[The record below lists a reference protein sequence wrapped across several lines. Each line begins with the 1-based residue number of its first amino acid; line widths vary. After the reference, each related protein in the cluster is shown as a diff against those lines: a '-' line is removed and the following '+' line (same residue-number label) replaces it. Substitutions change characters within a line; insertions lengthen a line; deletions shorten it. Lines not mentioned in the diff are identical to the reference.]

1 MRRKKCEWD
10 TDNRAVL
17 YWLLDGQEESG
28 VKQEGFTYPAEAS
41 PRRQGENGRPRDMRT
56 VVHPVVVALLLM
68 ATLLTACAPR
78 SLVPDNGPPEAM
90 EPPPEAARTT
100 LEFWHTYSELEER
113 VFREEVLP
121 LFEQD
126 HPEIRIQ
133 AVRKDYT
140 EQLKTNIMASAAD
153 GQQPDV
159 MRMDIIWV
167 PEFAKQGL
175 LTELSTLEG
184 FENLQAQFI
193 GSLLET
199 NRYGEGYYGLPV
211 NANTKAAIFNMRL
224 LREAGLSEPPS
235 TFTELVVAQQRLSAS
250 YPSLSSIGICCAA
263 SWGTLPY
270 FWTFGGELT
279 DEAYTQATGYLNS
292 PQSLAAIAKLK
303 DWVERGIISR
313 SILTGD
319 PGTWDGIL
327 KGDLLMIDEAHWFYS
342 ANRDGEHAEVLADM
356 QVAPFPGD
364 VMPGTS
370 IIGGEN
376 LVLFSNTR
384 HSEAAWTFIRW
395 MMQPQPQLL
404 MARTG
409 LIPTIRDVQ
418 PAGGEAWFTPYSS
431 QLDHALPRPPVPAWT
446 QIDDEFARMIERILT
461 GEQPLEEAVRDS
473 AARIDELLAQ
483 G

>member
-1 MRRKKCEWD
+1 MTRAQLPHARHNWTLRIWFCRIWSRRNGLRRIWSSPIGLL
-10 TDNRAVL
+10 VL
-17 YWLLDGQEESG
+17 LAC
-28 VKQEGFTYPAEAS
+28 V
-41 PRRQGENGRPRDMRT
+41 
-56 VVHPVVVALLLM
+56 LLL
-68 ATLLTACAPR
+68 AACAPR
-78 SLVPDNGPPEAM
+78 SLVPESGPVEER
-90 EPPPEAARTT
+90 EPAAETPRMT
-100 LEFWHTYSELEER
+100 LMFWHTYSELEER

-121 LFEQD
+121 LFEAE
-126 HPEIRIQ
+126 HPDIRIE

-140 EQLKTNIMASAAD
+140 EQLKANVMASAAD
-153 GQQPDV
+153 SQQPDV

-167 PEFAKQGL
+167 PEFARQGL
-175 LTELSTLEG
+175 LTELSALEG
-184 FENLQAQFI
+184 FEALQGQFV
-193 GSLLET
+193 GALLET
-199 NRYGEGYYGLPV
+199 NRYGDGYYGLPV

-224 LREAGLSEPPS
+224 LREAGLSEPPA
-235 TFTELVVAQQRLSAS
+235 TFAELIDAQQRLSVSDPA
-250 YPSLSSIGICCAA
+250 LSSIGICCAA

-279 DEAYTQATGYLNS
+279 DEGYTRATGYLDS
-292 PQSLAAIAKLK
+292 PHSLRALAQLR
-303 DWVERGIISR
+303 DWFEQGIISR

-342 ANRDGEHAEVLADM
+342 ANREGEHAEALSDM
-356 QVAPFPGD
+356 VVAPFPDD
-364 VMPGTS
+364 VRTGTS

-376 LVLFSNTR
+376 LVLFDNTR
-384 HSEAAWTFIRW
+384 YPEEAWTFIRW

-418 PAGGEAWFTPYSS
+418 PEGGEAWFTPYAD
-431 QLDHALPRPPVPAWT
+431 QLDHARPRPPVPAWT

-461 GEQPLEEAVRDS
+461 GEQPLEDAVRAS
-473 AARIDELLAQ
+473 AARIDELLAD

>member
-1 MRRKKCEWD
+1 MTRKNDAIAGLRWQRKH
-10 TDNRAVL
+10 R
-17 YWLLDGQEESG
+17 
-28 VKQEGFTYPAEAS
+28 
-41 PRRQGENGRPRDMRT
+41 RPRGVRT
-56 VVHPVVVALLLM
+56 SGFPVIAALLLM
-68 ATLLTACAPR
+68 AALLTACAPR
-78 SLVPDNGPPEAM
+78 SLVPDNGPPEAA
-90 EPPPEAARTT
+90 EPPSEAARTT

-133 AVRKDYT
+133 DVRKDYT

-175 LTELSTLEG
+175 LTELSELEG
-184 FENLQAQFI
+184 FDTLQTQFI

-235 TFTELVVAQQRLSAS
+235 TFGQLIAAQEQLNSS
-250 YPSLSSIGICCAA
+250 YPGLSSVGICCAA

-270 FWTFGGELT
+270 FWTFGGQLT
-279 DEAYTQATGYLNS
+279 DEGYTRASGYLDS
-292 PQSLAAIAKLK
+292 SQSLAAIAKLQ
-303 DWVERGIISR
+303 DWVTRGIISR

-319 PGTWDGIL
+319 PGTWDGLL

-342 ANRDGEHAEVLADM
+342 ANRDGEHAEVLSDM
-356 QVAPFPGD
+356 QVAPFPDD
-364 VMPGTS
+364 VRPGTS

-384 HSEAAWTFIRW
+384 YSEAAWTFIRW

-418 PAGGEAWFTPYSS
+418 PAGGEAWFTPYSA

-473 AARIDELLAQ
+473 AARIDELLSQ